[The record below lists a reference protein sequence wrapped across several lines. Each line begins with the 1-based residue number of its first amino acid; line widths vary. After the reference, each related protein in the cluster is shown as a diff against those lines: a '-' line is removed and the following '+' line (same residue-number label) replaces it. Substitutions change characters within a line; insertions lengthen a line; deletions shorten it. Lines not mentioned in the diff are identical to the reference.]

1 VSTSYLTSQLTSTVI
16 GLGTV
21 GYISSASLTNLV
33 STANLLNLVSTSY
46 LTSQLTS
53 TVIGLGTVGYISS
66 ASLTNLV
73 STANLVNLVSTAN
86 LVNLVS
92 TTYLT
97 SQLTSTVVGLGTVG
111 YVSTAALINHVS
123 TANLVNL
130 VSTSYLTSQLTSTV
144 IGLGTV
150 GYISSASLTNLVS
163 TANLVNLVSTA
174 NLLNLVSTSYLTS
187 QLTSTVVGLGTVGYV
202 STASLINHVSTANLV
217 NLVSTS
223 YLTSQLTS
231 TVVGLGTVGY
241 VSSASLT
248 NLVSTANLLNLVST
262 ANLLNLVSTSYLTSR
277 LTSTVIGLGTVGYL
291 STTVIPDPLTLAN
304 YLKTPEIQFNSAVNN
319 NITLTPRVTVGK
331 VIVKGILDM
340 CNNNI
345 INTTVLQQSDLTS
358 TVIGLGTVGY
368 ISTAGGMV
376 TDPIY
381 LGIGLYTPNIYN
393 NSSNGNNLTV
403 SATDYLNLDAN
414 CNVVISNCGL
424 NMCNNSIYNV
434 DTITAGSNLNLIPGY
449 GYKATI
455 QTDLDMCNNFI
466 SNVGLLSNSST
477 LNIYAGSGCNIYLH
491 NTLNMCNYDIY
502 NLSQIFGKSNGSG
515 GGYGGSIFDF
525 DYAHQGDIYMRGAYG
540 DVIQIGNSIGGHGIS
555 LTLSNGIDKNRV
567 TINGSAMANVHG
579 TATIAAYSVQQTIS
593 DTHITGSSIIIVTP
607 YDNLQ
612 NQSFWVTQTASTS
625 FEINIAASLT
635 YSVDFSYFIPRY

>member
-1 VSTSYLTSQLTSTVI
+1 
-16 GLGTV
+16 
-21 GYISSASLTNLV
+21 
-33 STANLLNLVSTSY
+33 
-46 LTSQLTS
+46 
-53 TVIGLGTVGYISS
+53 
-66 ASLTNLV
+66 
-73 STANLVNLVSTAN
+73 
-86 LVNLVS
+86 
-92 TTYLT
+92 
-97 SQLTSTVVGLGTVG
+97 
-111 YVSTAALINHVS
+111 
-123 TANLVNL
+123 
-130 VSTSYLTSQLTSTV
+130 
-144 IGLGTV
+144 
-150 GYISSASLTNLVS
+150 
-163 TANLVNLVSTA
+163 
-174 NLLNLVSTSYLTS
+174 
-187 QLTSTVVGLGTVGYV
+187 
-202 STASLINHVSTANLV
+202 
-217 NLVSTS
+217 VSTS

-262 ANLLNLVSTSYLTSR
+262 ANLLNLVSTANLLNLVSTTYLTSQ

-319 NITLTPRVTVGK
+319 NITLTPKVTGGK

-368 ISTAGGMV
+368 ISTGGGMV
-376 TDPIY
+376 TDPLY
-381 LGIGLYTPNIYN
+381 LGIALYTPNIYN
-393 NSSNGNNLTV
+393 NSSNGNNLRV

-424 NMCNNSIYNV
+424 NMCNNSISLVN
-434 DTITAGSNLNLIPGY
+434 TITSGSNLNLIPGS
-449 GYKATI
+449 GYNATI
-455 QTDLDMCNNFI
+455 QTNLDMCNNFI
-466 SNVGLLSNSST
+466 SNVGLLSNSSA

-491 NTLNMCNYDIY
+491 NILNMCNYDIY
-502 NLSQIFGKSNGSG
+502 NLSQIWGKPNGSG
-515 GGYGGSIFDF
+515 GGYGGSIIDF
-525 DYAHQGDIYMRGAYG
+525 DYAYQGDIYMRGAYG
-540 DVIQIGNSIGGHGIS
+540 DTIQIGNGSGGHGIS

-579 TATIAAYSVQQTIS
+579 IATIVACNVNVTIS
-593 DTHITGSSIIIVTP
+593 DTSITGSSIIIVTP

-612 NQSFWVTQTASTS
+612 NQSFWVTQSASTS
-625 FEINIAASLT
+625 FDINIAATLS